1 MEGKELYSN
10 EDDEL
15 NPQYQNESEDAD
27 DFGLPDIEDS
37 DDDKDQLGDAYSDS
51 TSDDYASDTYS
62 SDDDYSYDEEDGK
75 DEKSS
80 RSDYISSHYEEE
92 EEKSSVGWI
101 VLVIVLVVAA
111 LGVGGYFL
119 WDNYFKTEPI
129 ADIPTVIAEPV
140 IEEPEPEII
149 EEEPEPAKLAGVYDI
164 SELTGNYHVIIA
176 SSIDVDLIRDYAIKL
191 AKQGMVCNIL
201 APRGNKMFHR
211 LSVAEYPSLN
221 DATIESE
228 RLKST
233 LGDDVWVI
241 RY

>member
-10 EDDEL
+10 EDEEL

-37 DDDKDQLGDAYSDS
+37 SDDQEHLGDPYSDS
-51 TSDDYASDTYS
+51 TNYDSDADS
-62 SDDDYSYDEEDGK
+62 SDEEYSYKEDEEKSLEDEYKPSYYEDEEDQG
-75 DEKSS
+75 
-80 RSDYISSHYEEE
+80 
-92 EEKSSVGWI
+92 KSSVGWI
-101 VLVIVLVVAA
+101 IFVIVLVVAA

-119 WDNYFKTEPI
+119 WDKYYKTEPV
-129 ADIPTVIAEPV
+129 AEIPTVIAEPV
-140 IEEPEPEII
+140 VEDPEPEII
-149 EEEPEPAKLAGVYDI
+149 EEPEPTKQAGVYDI

-176 SSIDVDLIRDYAIKL
+176 SSIDVDLVRDYAIKL

-211 LSVAEYPSLN
+211 LSVAEYASLN